1 MGRDYTSLWAVGGF
15 PGGSAVKNPP
25 TLQETQETGVPSR
38 ARGNPLEEGM
48 DPAPVFLPGQFHGQ
62 RSLAHYSPR
71 GRRELGMTE
80 ETAHALWAVEF
91 GERALGGEGKRPRIS
106 EKGGV

>member
-1 MGRDYTSLWAVGGF
+1 M
-15 PGGSAVKNPP
+15 
-25 TLQETQETGVPSR
+25 
-38 ARGNPLEEGM
+38 
-48 DPAPVFLPGQFHGQ
+48 
-62 RSLAHYSPR
+62 
-71 GRRELGMTE
+71 GMTE